1 MRKLI
6 LTIFFITYIL
16 SISFTYGQVTFIGL
30 ETKLTMHPRGSNLL
44 YLNPESQIIDNYIYV
59 PTYDG
64 IYRKNLN
71 EINNLDWELYGFKG
85 VPVRDFVKNKSYVL
99 AITTKSRDSLILLST
114 NDGVSLVNHTSN
126 FFFKYEAV
134 NTIWRVSMNPLN
146 PKSILVLHN
155 NYGIAKSTDFGNNW
169 TSLNEL
175 AGGYQERFVGFNPDD
190 TTNLFYAGETGF
202 FQSYTNVSYNNGESW
217 SLTEGINNNSTHYLA
232 FNPTDPNIIL
242 AAGEGRISKS
252 NNKGKT
258 WNLVTLFPD
267 YLYVTKIIF
276 DVANPNIAYATGY
289 LNGKN
294 DSILIYK
301 SVDAGNSWFRAYK
314 SELEDNG
321 GIIDFQI
328 YQDILFLITFNKG
341 VYKLD
346 MNYLSDI
353 EVIHNPEFKIYP
365 NPTSSFL
372 YFESSNKFNEIEVVD
387 LCGKVIK
394 KFNAITENKIDLSGL
409 VDGVYFVSFYNINNL
424 RIKKK
429 IQIINSTK
437 MF

>member
-6 LTIFFITYIL
+6 LTILFFTCIL
-16 SISFTYGQVTFIGL
+16 SLSFTYGQATFIGL
-30 ETKLTMHPRGSNLL
+30 EPQLTKHPIGSNLL
-44 YLNPESQIIDNYIYV
+44 YLNPESQIIDNYLYV

-71 EINNLDWELYGFKG
+71 DISNTDWVLYGFKG
-85 VPVRDFVKNKSYVL
+85 IAVRDFVKNKSDVL
-99 AITTKSRDSLILLST
+99 AITTKSRDSLLLLST
-114 NDGVSLVNHTSN
+114 DDGVNSINHTSN
-126 FFFKYEAV
+126 FFFKYEPV
-134 NTIWRVSMNPLN
+134 NTIWRVSKNPLN

-155 NYGIAKSTDFGNNW
+155 NYGIAKSIDFGNNW
-169 TSLNEL
+169 TSLNEM
-175 AGGYQERFVGFNPDD
+175 AGGYQERFVGFNPID

-217 SLTEGINNNSTHYLA
+217 NLNEGINNNSTHYLA
-232 FNPTDPNIIL
+232 FHPTDPNIIL
-242 AAGEGRISKS
+242 AGGEGRISKS

-276 DVANPNIAYATGY
+276 DVTNPNIAYATGY

-294 DSILIYK
+294 NSILIYK

-328 YQDILFLITFNKG
+328 YHDILYLITFNKG
-341 VYKLD
+341 VYKLE

-353 EVIHNPEFKIYP
+353 ELIHNPELKVYP

-372 YFESSNKFNEIEVVD
+372 YFETVNKINKIDIID
-387 LCGKVIK
+387 LSGKVIK
-394 KFNAITENKIDLSGL
+394 KFNTVTENKIDLSGL
-409 VDGVYFVSFYNINNL
+409 VDGVYFVSFYNTDNFVSQ
-424 RIKKK
+424 KK
-429 IQIINSTK
+429 IQFIKNTRL
-437 MF
+437 F